1 MFSFIAIT
9 HIWIISYENL
19 LKVLLCRKT
28 CPHKRGQCFPR
39 DHAMAAIRYP
49 GSVLYGLATVM
60 PILRLPAMQ
69 GQKNGTGQLA
79 EREGINAEKEARF
92 SN

>member
-1 MFSFIAIT
+1 
-9 HIWIISYENL
+9 
-19 LKVLLCRKT
+19 
-28 CPHKRGQCFPR
+28 
-39 DHAMAAIRYP
+39 MAAVRYP
-49 GSVLYGLATVM
+49 GSILYGLATVM

-69 GQKNGTGQLA
+69 GPKNGTGQLA